1 MNREDS
7 QIFAF
12 GPNERGM
19 RELNN
24 QTIQGSKIYC
34 LARAG
39 LTQ

>member
-1 MNREDS
+1 MNREGS
-7 QIFAF
+7 HIFANE
-12 GPNERGM
+12 PKERGM